1 MVHTGTIKSSS
12 KQRKPSVVGSHLPWN
27 FLRRGDFIEQLSPSE
42 HVVPSISSSSIC
54 HARYVVSFFN
64 FYLALNAVH
73 EDREKRRN
81 SMEKRKATK
90 YEVSARLHCMCTRG
104 TARVVRPVALAGT
117 SSVPGNRERVRLE
130 TGHGKRAR
138 PKMTGQVQST
148 RPRKRQRRLY
158 PTRVQLWY
166 ISNRYRQ
173 IYV

>member
-1 MVHTGTIKSSS
+1 MDHTGTIKSFS
-12 KQRKPSVVGSHLPWN
+12 KPGTLSIVGTHLPSD
-27 FLRRGDFIEQLSPSE
+27 FLRRGDLIEQLSPSE

-64 FYLALNAVH
+64 FYLALNAAH

-117 SSVPGNRERVRLE
+117 SSVPGNKERVRLE
-130 TGHGKRAR
+130 TGHGK
-138 PKMTGQVQST
+138 KGST
-148 RPRKRQRRLY
+148 KDDGSSAINTATQR
-158 PTRVQLWY
+158 TATF
-166 ISNRYRQ
+166 ISSTCATVVYLEQ
-173 IYV
+173 I